1 MEDPEFTFTARV
13 QELNRVTIPRVVS
26 EELEIAKGSV
36 VEVKVK
42 RIRS

>member
-1 MEDPEFTFTARV
+1 MKDHDFVFTARV

-26 EELEIAKGSV
+26 EELEIGKGSV

-42 RIRS
+42 KIRR